1 MIVMDPTTSTGPLA
15 GVRVIDLTI
24 NVLGP
29 VATQIL
35 GDMGADVIKIEPP
48 QGDPMRDTGV
58 SRRPG
63 MSALFLNMN
72 RNKRSVV
79 LDLKKPKEM
88 DALLRLVSEADV
100 LVHSMRPGAAQRL
113 GLEYSQL
120 EKRFPRLIFAFAPGY
135 DPNGPFRDKPAYD
148 DVIQGESGIAD
159 MVERTTGT
167 PRYLPLVTVDKTSG
181 VFLAS
186 AISMALYSRERTGRG
201 QQVQVPMLESMLAF
215 NLIEHL
221 SAGAYGEANGLG
233 YGRALSAGRRP
244 YKTKDGFMCV
254 LAINDDQWR
263 RLLSAL
269 GRPDVFDQ
277 PKFSTMSQRTQNIN
291 DLYDILSVEIAE
303 HDSAELDSI
312 LTKADI
318 PHGPMNRLSDLF
330 SNTYLNET
338 SFFQEY
344 DHPTEGRLITTKIPQ
359 QFSSTPPSMRY
370 PPPQLGQH
378 TRSVL
383 QEYGFSHSEIEALTE
398 PN

>member
-1 MIVMDPTTSTGPLA
+1 MLAMDSNKHTGPLA

-35 GDMGADVIKIEPP
+35 GDMGADVIKVEAP

-58 SRRPG
+58 SRNPG

-72 RNKRSVV
+72 RNKRSIV
-79 LDLKKPKEM
+79 LDLKRPKGM
-88 DALLRLVSEADV
+88 DALFRLVSDADV
-100 LVHSMRPGAAQRL
+100 LVHSMRPQAAKRL
-113 GLEYSQL
+113 GLDYAQL
-120 EKRFPRLIFAFAPGY
+120 EKRFPRLIFASAPGY
-135 DPNGPFRDKPAYD
+135 DPNGPYRDKPAYD

-159 MVERTTGT
+159 MQYRTTGT
-167 PRYLPLVTVDKTSG
+167 PRYLPLVTVDKTCG

-186 AISMALYSRERTGRG
+186 AVSMALFSRERTGRG
-201 QQVQVPMLESMLAF
+201 QQIQVPMLESTLAF

-221 SAGAYGEANGLG
+221 SSGAYGDADGFG
-233 YGRALSAGRRP
+233 YSRALSAGRRP

-277 PKFSTMSQRTQNIN
+277 PKFSTMSQRTQNIS
-291 DLYDILSVEIAE
+291 DLYEILSIAIGE

-318 PHGPMNRLSDLF
+318 PHGPMNRLADLL
-330 SNTYLNET
+330 SNAYLKET

-359 QFSSTPPSMRY
+359 QFSDTPPSMRL

-383 QEYGFSHSEIEALTE
+383 QEYGFTHSEIEELA
-398 PN
+398 